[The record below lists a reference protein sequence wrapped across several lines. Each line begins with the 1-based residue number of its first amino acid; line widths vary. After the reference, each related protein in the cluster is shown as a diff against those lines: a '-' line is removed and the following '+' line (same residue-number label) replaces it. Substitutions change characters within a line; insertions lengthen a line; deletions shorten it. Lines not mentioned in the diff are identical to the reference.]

1 MTYGHLCPRAPTSKG
16 AGYRVGGSLVP
27 TRRLPAI
34 YVEYVRSDY
43 VDPRDT
49 EWENP
54 DPVYRVYFWHRQ
66 APPAGIRAESMGWQS
81 EEHRL
86 TEAAD
91 VHEVIA
97 WAEQRLP
104 SGDRYVLYVEQS
116 DRGLPG
122 LIRLA
127 GTDPTE
133 DPNPLAVSN

>member
-1 MTYGHLCPRAPTSKG
+1 M
-16 AGYRVGGSLVP
+16 P
-27 TRRLPAI
+27 TRPLPAI
-34 YVEYVRSDY
+34 YVEDVRTEG

-54 DPVYRVYFWHRQ
+54 DPAYRVYFWHQ
-66 APPAGIRAESMGWQS
+66 PAPPPGIAAEAIMWHCD
-81 EEHRL
+81 EHRL
-86 TEAAD
+86 TGAAD

-104 SGDRYVLYVEQS
+104 AGANYVLYVEQS

-133 DPNPLAVSN
+133 GEPSQLVPSS